1 MDKYFAWFGLPG
13 SLVLTTLLSI
23 TAIALAICFR
33 TKDRKIAAFAMV
45 CCSMGDIV
53 LAGYFGL
60 DELLGTGG
68 FYVGA
73 GIFIIGHLIYIAAY
87 MVQIR
92 TNNYTYKNKGF
103 WCGIVFTAA
112 VFLVITVYMVANGTF
127 PGITM
132 YGICILYACI
142 IGADLST
149 IWSFSYSAC
158 SKKSFAAL
166 GVLVFFV
173 SDLVIGI
180 GRLCGINDFDVLIW
194 WLYPI
199 GQFVVILCA

>member
-92 TNNYTYKNKGF
+92 TNNYTYKNNVRNLYFVCLYYWSGF
-103 WCGIVFTAA
+103 VNN
-112 VFLVITVYMVANGTF
+112 LVIF
-127 PGITM
+127 LF
-132 YGICILYACI
+132 C
-142 IGADLST
+142 
-149 IWSFSYSAC
+149 
-158 SKKSFAAL
+158 
-166 GVLVFFV
+166 VF
-173 SDLVIGI
+173 
-180 GRLCGINDFDVLIW
+180 
-194 WLYPI
+194 
-199 GQFVVILCA
+199 